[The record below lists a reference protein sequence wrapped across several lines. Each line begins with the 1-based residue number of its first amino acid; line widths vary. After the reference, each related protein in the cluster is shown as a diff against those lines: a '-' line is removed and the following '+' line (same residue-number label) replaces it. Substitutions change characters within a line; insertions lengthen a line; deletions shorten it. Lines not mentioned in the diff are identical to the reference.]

1 MVLDTSL
8 DSRKE
13 NCLQKRSLNQLQN
26 LLVFNDDPKT
36 DFNYVKDLVRLEFL
50 AYDLEERLIDHRKK
64 QNFGM
69 REIAIEIV
77 SMYN

>member
-13 NCLQKRSLNQLQN
+13 NCLQKRSLNQRQN

-64 QNFGM
+64 QNFDM

>member
-1 MVLDTSL
+1 MPS
-8 DSRKE
+8 KKIIE
-13 NCLQKRSLNQLQN
+13 PAAEFAC
-26 LLVFNDDPKT
+26 FNDDPKT

-64 QNFGM
+64 QNFDM

>member
-13 NCLQKRSLNQLQN
+13 NCLQKRSLNQRQN

>member
-13 NCLQKRSLNQLQN
+13 NCLQKRSLNQRQN

-64 QNFGM
+64 QNFDM
-69 REIAIEIV
+69 REIAVEIV